1 MQKHYVLCR
10 MLGEGTM
17 DEVFDYIHNLEVD
30 DDFNE
35 PFYEIVDFT
44 EVKALDFGYYESNRL
59 LGKYKGWH

>member
-10 MLGEGTM
+10 MLGEGAM

-35 PFYEIVDFT
+35 HFT
-44 EVKALDFGYYESNRL
+44 R
-59 LGKYKGWH
+59 